1 MYSSHLYR
9 YGVLYFC
16 GLLLL
21 VNLSWQRASSFFIRL
36 PSSGTSSGSNRLRY
50 SSLKLIPHFN
60 NQKQLKSTC
69 HRSSLLIS
77 TESSLSSSVSSP
89 VTAEDLQEIQ
99 DIFSKF
105 CDEDHLIDRKTIELM
120 QPFVDLLRDG
130 DLLPREF
137 NDIWEASPKF
147 LNDSSRV
154 DEVSFIQ
161 IYRGVDDLFEDD
173 DEEEDE
179 EKRDDGNS
187 DVSLLETQ
195 DSGDSSKEVN
205 GNNNV
210 NENELNSELSKFFKS
225 ICNDRGL
232 ISKDVLQQWEEV
244 STMLEEGLLGEDEFD
259 ELFEKTAK
267 NEMLDA
273 SGFFDFN
280 VALDDLFVFEDDD
293 DETEESQES
302 SGTKTSPRSMI
313 IEDDLPPGVL
323 FSQLSDENYLVGM
336 DELNLWTELKELL
349 EDGELLP
356 TELQAIYDK
365 FVLPGSSGKLTEG
378 GFIKLYDEIDNLFE
392 VEDNDEDKVVV
403 VAKESQTGKLR
414 VKEDLLS
421 FLEIIREGDDEPCGF
436 GVNQSDQ
443 DQILNIVNVLAQQPT
458 NMIIQKDGNIELF
471 DLAGNWELAYTSS
484 SAMKF
489 NKGLSGIGGSIP
501 NGSFAGVKQE
511 LKATKFIS
519 DMVYKERIQV
529 IPSSASFDVTVNG
542 SWDIRTSVSLFTGQ
556 PSIIL
561 YVEPDRVTYGP
572 TSTRGDH
579 WKSLGPLNRL
589 DLSYLDDNL
598 RVMRGCTSSDTIF
611 IFRKIS

>member
-1 MYSSHLYR
+1 MHSSRLYR

-16 GLLLL
+16 GLLFP
-21 VNLSWQRASSFFIRL
+21 VNFCWQRASSFIIRL
-36 PSSGTSSGSNRLRY
+36 PSSGSNRICH
-50 SSLKLIPHFN
+50 SSLKLVPHFN
-60 NQKQLKSTC
+60 NQRQLKRT
-69 HRSSLLIS
+69 HQRSSLLIS
-77 TESSLSSSVSSP
+77 TESSSSLSVSSP
-89 VTAEDLQEIQ
+89 VIEEDLQEIQ
-99 DIFSKF
+99 DIFSKY

-161 IYRGVDDLFEDD
+161 IYRGVDDLFEED
-173 DEEEDE
+173 DEEVDE

-187 DVSLLETQ
+187 EVSLLETQ
-195 DSGDSSKEVN
+195 DTGDSSKED
-205 GNNNV
+205 V
-210 NENELNSELSKFFKS
+210 NENELDSELSIFFKS
-225 ICNDRGL
+225 VCNDRQL

-244 STMLEEGLLGEDEFD
+244 SKMLEDGLLGEDEFD

-267 NEMLDA
+267 DEMLDA

-293 DETEESQES
+293 DDTEESQES
-302 SGTKTSPRSMI
+302 SATKTAPRSMI

-336 DELNLWTELKELL
+336 DELNLWTELKDLL

-356 TELQAIYDK
+356 TELQQIYDK
-365 FVLPGSSGKLTEG
+365 FVSSSGKLTEG

-392 VEDNDEDKVVV
+392 VEDDDEEKVVV
-403 VAKESQTGKLR
+403 VPKESQTGKLR

-436 GVNQSDQ
+436 GANQSDQ

-471 DLAGNWELAYTSS
+471 DLAGNWELSYTSS

>member
-1 MYSSHLYR
+1 
-9 YGVLYFC
+9 
-16 GLLLL
+16 
-21 VNLSWQRASSFFIRL
+21 
-36 PSSGTSSGSNRLRY
+36 
-50 SSLKLIPHFN
+50 
-60 NQKQLKSTC
+60 
-69 HRSSLLIS
+69 
-77 TESSLSSSVSSP
+77 
-89 VTAEDLQEIQ
+89 
-99 DIFSKF
+99 
-105 CDEDHLIDRKTIELM
+105 
-120 QPFVDLLRDG
+120 
-130 DLLPREF
+130 
-137 NDIWEASPKF
+137 
-147 LNDSSRV
+147 
-154 DEVSFIQ
+154 
-161 IYRGVDDLFEDD
+161 
-173 DEEEDE
+173 
-179 EKRDDGNS
+179 
-187 DVSLLETQ
+187 
-195 DSGDSSKEVN
+195 
-205 GNNNV
+205 
-210 NENELNSELSKFFKS
+210 
-225 ICNDRGL
+225 
-232 ISKDVLQQWEEV
+232 
-244 STMLEEGLLGEDEFD
+244 
-259 ELFEKTAK
+259 
-267 NEMLDA
+267 MLDA

-293 DETEESQES
+293 DDTEESQES
-302 SGTKTSPRSMI
+302 SATKTAPRSMI

-336 DELNLWTELKELL
+336 DELNLWTELKDLL

-356 TELQAIYDK
+356 TELQQIYDK
-365 FVLPGSSGKLTEG
+365 FVSSSGKLTEG

-392 VEDNDEDKVVV
+392 VEDDDEEKVVV
-403 VAKESQTGKLR
+403 VPKESQTGKLR

-436 GVNQSDQ
+436 GANQSDQ

-471 DLAGNWELAYTSS
+471 DLAGNWELSYTSS

-501 NGSFAGVKQE
+501 NGRFAGVKQE